1 MEVKK
6 RIDYLSWDEYFMGI
20 AKLSALRSK
29 DPSTQVGACIVSD
42 DNRILSIGYNGAP
55 NGFNDDSFPWDR
67 EGNALDTKYLYVCHA
82 ELNAILN
89 FRGNKRDLEGS
100 KIYVALFPCNECA
113 KAIIQSGI
121 KEVIYLSDKYH
132 DQDNMIA
139 SRRLFDEC
147 GVRYHEFKAI
157 ETKKIEIEL
166 DNFNVRSNATVI
178 GNQDKEIDVEQI
190 KKILDKRYNS
200 APRRR
205 SIRIEPQEEV
215 SKISVDDTKEYD
227 LTKVLEKAKD
237 EKVETYEENRAKKL
251 RNTQYDILNNLN
263 LDASD
268 EEVKEEK
275 KIDPEENLM
284 NLINTITIN
293 EAKKQESK
301 KDDVD
306 PLDILTDLKG
316 EDDTQV
322 YDSVTTVTK
331 ITEIKEKE
339 KEKIDNNKDNNIDNS
354 FYTDNLFKKK
364 DFEEDSNDFVDE
376 DKLSIG
382 IKILIALVIIV
393 FVVGLILFIKSVI

>member
-1 MEVKK
+1 MSIEVLKMET
-6 RIDYLSWDEYFMGI
+6 RIDKFNESKRMSRV
-20 AKLSALRSK
+20 AKNIDLYK
-29 DPSTQVGACIVSD
+29 EI
-42 DNRILSIGYNGAP
+42 
-55 NGFNDDSFPWDR
+55 ND
-67 EGNALDTKYLYVCHA
+67 T
-82 ELNAILN
+82 
-89 FRGNKRDLEGS
+89 
-100 KIYVALFPCNECA
+100 
-113 KAIIQSGI
+113 
-121 KEVIYLSDKYH
+121 
-132 DQDNMIA
+132 
-139 SRRLFDEC
+139 
-147 GVRYHEFKAI
+147 
-157 ETKKIEIEL
+157 EL

-215 SKISVDDTKEYD
+215 SRISVDDTKEYD

-301 KDDVD
+301 NDDVD

>member
-1 MEVKK
+1 MSIEVLKMET
-6 RIDYLSWDEYFMGI
+6 RIDKFNESKRMSRV
-20 AKLSALRSK
+20 AKNIDLYK
-29 DPSTQVGACIVSD
+29 EI
-42 DNRILSIGYNGAP
+42 
-55 NGFNDDSFPWDR
+55 ND
-67 EGNALDTKYLYVCHA
+67 T
-82 ELNAILN
+82 
-89 FRGNKRDLEGS
+89 
-100 KIYVALFPCNECA
+100 
-113 KAIIQSGI
+113 
-121 KEVIYLSDKYH
+121 
-132 DQDNMIA
+132 
-139 SRRLFDEC
+139 
-147 GVRYHEFKAI
+147 
-157 ETKKIEIEL
+157 EL

-301 KDDVD
+301 NDDVD

-354 FYTDNLFKKK
+354 FYTDNLFNKK

-393 FVVGLILFIKSVI
+393 FVVGLVLFIKSVI

>member
-1 MEVKK
+1 MET
-6 RIDYLSWDEYFMGI
+6 RIDKFNESKSMSRV
-20 AKLSALRSK
+20 AKNSSLYRE
-29 DPSTQVGACIVSD
+29 I
-42 DNRILSIGYNGAP
+42 
-55 NGFNDDSFPWDR
+55 NDS
-67 EGNALDTKYLYVCHA
+67 
-82 ELNAILN
+82 
-89 FRGNKRDLEGS
+89 
-100 KIYVALFPCNECA
+100 
-113 KAIIQSGI
+113 
-121 KEVIYLSDKYH
+121 
-132 DQDNMIA
+132 
-139 SRRLFDEC
+139 
-147 GVRYHEFKAI
+147 
-157 ETKKIEIEL
+157 EL

-215 SKISVDDTKEYD
+215 SRISVDDTKEYD

-284 NLINTITIN
+284 NLINTIIIN

-322 YDSVTTVTK
+322 YDSITTVTK

-339 KEKIDNNKDNNIDNS
+339 KEKIDNNKDNNTIDNS

-393 FVVGLILFIKSVI
+393 FVVGLVLFIKSVI

>member
-1 MEVKK
+1 MNTRENKYSNNVGMS
-6 RIDYLSWDEYFMGI
+6 RV
-20 AKLSALRSK
+20 AK
-29 DPSTQVGACIVSD
+29 
-42 DNRILSIGYNGAP
+42 N
-55 NGFNDDSFPWDR
+55 ND
-67 EGNALDTKYLYVCHA
+67 LYKQI
-82 ELNAILN
+82 NN
-89 FRGNKRDLEGS
+89 S
-100 KIYVALFPCNECA
+100 
-113 KAIIQSGI
+113 
-121 KEVIYLSDKYH
+121 
-132 DQDNMIA
+132 
-139 SRRLFDEC
+139 
-147 GVRYHEFKAI
+147 
-157 ETKKIEIEL
+157 EL

-215 SKISVDDTKEYD
+215 SRISVDDTKEYD

-237 EKVETYEENRAKKL
+237 EKVETYEEIRAKKL

-263 LDASD
+263 LD
-268 EEVKEEK
+268 VKEDTEEK

-293 EAKKQESK
+293 EAKKKESVK
-301 KDDVD
+301 EDID

-316 EDDTQV
+316 EDNTQV
-322 YDSVTTVTK
+322 YDSITSVTT
-331 ITEIKEKE
+331 ITEVKEKE
-339 KEKIDNNKDNNIDNS
+339 KENKDKEEVIDNS

-376 DKLSIG
+376 EKLGIG

-393 FVVGLILFIKSVI
+393 FVVGLVLFIKSVI

>member
-1 MEVKK
+1 MSIEVLKMET
-6 RIDYLSWDEYFMGI
+6 RIDKFNESKRMSRV
-20 AKLSALRSK
+20 AKNIDLYK
-29 DPSTQVGACIVSD
+29 EI
-42 DNRILSIGYNGAP
+42 
-55 NGFNDDSFPWDR
+55 ND
-67 EGNALDTKYLYVCHA
+67 T
-82 ELNAILN
+82 
-89 FRGNKRDLEGS
+89 
-100 KIYVALFPCNECA
+100 
-113 KAIIQSGI
+113 
-121 KEVIYLSDKYH
+121 
-132 DQDNMIA
+132 
-139 SRRLFDEC
+139 
-147 GVRYHEFKAI
+147 
-157 ETKKIEIEL
+157 EL
-166 DNFNVRSNATVI
+166 DNFNVRSNVTVI

-301 KDDVD
+301 NDDVD